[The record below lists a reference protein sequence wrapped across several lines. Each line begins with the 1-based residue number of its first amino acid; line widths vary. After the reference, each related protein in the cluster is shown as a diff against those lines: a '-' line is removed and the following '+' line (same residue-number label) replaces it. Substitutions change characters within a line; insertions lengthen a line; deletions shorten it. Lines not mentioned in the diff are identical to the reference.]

1 MNITLSILVLFGLFN
16 MISCWWQ
23 ASPTCPEL
31 KPMDNF
37 DLNTDV
43 KKIPNSQLFPI
54 PNSYLGTVGNTWEH
68 LGTVGNRKSN
78 ITYLVY
84 CRSSWEL
91 GILGNS
97 WEHQK

>member
-37 DLNTDV
+37 DLNKV
-43 KKIPNSQLFPI
+43 IL
-54 PNSYLGTVGNTWEH
+54 SYIIIIII
-68 LGTVGNRKSN
+68 
-78 ITYLVY
+78 ITIITILYLI
-84 CRSSWEL
+84 S
-91 GILGNS
+91 I
-97 WEHQK
+97 

>member
-37 DLNTDV
+37 DLNKV
-43 KKIPNSQLFPI
+43 IL
-54 PNSYLGTVGNTWEH
+54 SYI
-68 LGTVGNRKSN
+68 
-78 ITYLVY
+78 ITIIIIITILYLI
-84 CRSSWEL
+84 S
-91 GILGNS
+91 I
-97 WEHQK
+97 